1 MSRCVVRG
9 AICPADVVVGSSL
22 LASRVSGGRECGIR
36 KTAPDAPFYE
46 YYQIDRGDQSDE
58 IEAEPTPSNRRG
70 KKEELKTQY
79 EGSHSLFGIVW
90 QIAAATGWSVKY
102 ILWGVNYQALR
113 IMLADAPRYVK
124 KKKKPA
130 KPDLVGLFQSK
141 AKK

>member
-1 MSRCVVRG
+1 MPRSVVR
-9 AICPADVVVGSSL
+9 AAVCPADVVVGSNL
-22 LASRVSGGRECGIR
+22 LASRVSGERKRNIR

-58 IEAEPTPSNRRG
+58 IETEPTPSKRG

-79 EGSHSLFGIVW
+79 EGSHSLFGVVW
-90 QIAAATGWSVKY
+90 QIAAATGWNVKY

-124 KKKKPA
+124 KKKKS
-130 KPDLVGLFQSK
+130 KKTDLVGLFQSK

>member
-1 MSRCVVRG
+1 MVR
-9 AICPADVVVGSSL
+9 AAVCPAAVMVGSNLS
-22 LASRVSGGRECGIR
+22 ASRVSGERERNIR
-36 KTAPDAPFYE
+36 KAAPDAPFYE

-58 IEAEPTPSNRRG
+58 IETEPTPSKRG

-90 QIAAATGWSVKY
+90 QIATATGWSVKY

-124 KKKKPA
+124 KKKKSA
-130 KPDLVGLFQSK
+130 KTGLVGLFQSK